1 MTADPTPTRT
11 LSDPSVVTAGEREG
25 LPRSRAVAVALAALA
40 VGLGLLW
47 LALLFVQ
54 YREGAWVDGSWVY
67 RDEAWAFDLAAYV
80 NAAQRLID
88 EGSLY
93 AEELVAG
100 TFQPGPADLFYYAP
114 PLGVAML
121 PFTDMSL
128 ADSSAMW
135 WAIRIGALLLACA
148 LMPVRPLLRVLA
160 FTVVAFSLP
169 GLKDPII
176 GNVSLLL
183 LLPMVTAWRW
193 MDRPI
198 GSIVMAAAISMR
210 PSLGVFLIWQ
220 LLRRRWRA
228 AIWTAGA
235 GLALVAL
242 TLPFVGV
249 QGYLDYLAVLGNLDV
264 PAGASENRDLGALL
278 FSLGA
283 ADPVVSLA
291 RMVSV
296 AVAAVAILLSLRRD
310 REIGYMVMLSASLL
324 LVPLLWDHYLAT
336 LVVPAA
342 FLAQRLWAPLIL
354 LPLLSWLPIAAP
366 VLVVGTMLLPFFVPD
381 DRRAAANP
389 EPVATTT

>member
-1 MTADPTPTRT
+1 MHGR
-11 LSDPSVVTAGEREG
+11 
-25 LPRSRAVAVALAALA
+25 LPRRRVVPVALATLA
-40 VGLGLLW
+40 VGLGLCW

-67 RDEAWAFDLAAYV
+67 RDPAWALDLAAYV
-80 NAAQRLID
+80 NAAQRLVD

-93 AEELVAG
+93 AHELVTG
-100 TFQPGPADLFYYAP
+100 NFQPGPADLFYYAP

-121 PFTDMSL
+121 PFTDMPL
-128 ADSSAMW
+128 ANSSAMW
-135 WAIRIGALLLACA
+135 WVIRIGALLLACA
-148 LMPVRPLLRVLA
+148 LMPVRPLLRAMA
-160 FTVVAFSLP
+160 FAVVAFSLP

-198 GSIVMAAAISMR
+198 GSIAMAVSISMR

-220 LLRRRWRA
+220 LLRRQWRA

-235 GLALVAL
+235 GLALVLL

-249 QGYLDYLAVLGNLDV
+249 QGYLDYLAVLGHLDV
-264 PAGASENRDLGALL
+264 PTGASENRDLGALL

-283 ADPVVSLA
+283 TDQLVSLA
-291 RMVSV
+291 RMMGV
-296 AVAAVAILLSLRRD
+296 AVAAMAILLSLRRD
-310 REIGYMVMLSASLL
+310 REVGYMVMLSASLL

-366 VLVVGTMLLPFFVPD
+366 VLVAGTMLLPFFVPE
-381 DRRAAANP
+381 DRRAAANL
-389 EPVATTT
+389 ELVDTGK